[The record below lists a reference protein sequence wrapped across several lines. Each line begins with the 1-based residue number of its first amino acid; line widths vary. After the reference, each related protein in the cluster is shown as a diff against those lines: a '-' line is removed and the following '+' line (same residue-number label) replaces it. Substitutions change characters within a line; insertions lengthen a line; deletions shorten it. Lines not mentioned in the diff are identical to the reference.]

1 MPKPVANAKLLEDY
15 LLDAE
20 LQGLT
25 EESRDSYKS
34 SIGGFL
40 RFLGKKSALQGG
52 IPELRDYLA
61 DQRRQELEPATL
73 RAHFSAISSFYD
85 FLVYE
90 ERIKGNPVPG
100 FRKRYLKAARREA
113 GKDKTG
119 KRQLLSIEDMR
130 RLLHSISD
138 VRDRA
143 FLALLVKTGARR
155 EELIDVDLEEI
166 DWAQQSITLKPHPK
180 RSNPI
185 VFFDDETARTLRRW
199 IAIRQARGAKTNAL
213 FTGDQGGRLSA
224 DQAAKSVAEHAQAL
238 GFHVP
243 GGPLKKRFTPH
254 CCRHFF
260 TTFLRRAGMMREHIA
275 WLRGDATKETL
286 DIYLH
291 IDPHEVR
298 ASYRARIPQFG
309 L

>member
-100 FRKRYLKAARREA
+100 FRKRYLKA
-113 GKDKTG
+113 
-119 KRQLLSIEDMR
+119 
-130 RLLHSISD
+130 
-138 VRDRA
+138 
-143 FLALLVKTGARR
+143 ARR